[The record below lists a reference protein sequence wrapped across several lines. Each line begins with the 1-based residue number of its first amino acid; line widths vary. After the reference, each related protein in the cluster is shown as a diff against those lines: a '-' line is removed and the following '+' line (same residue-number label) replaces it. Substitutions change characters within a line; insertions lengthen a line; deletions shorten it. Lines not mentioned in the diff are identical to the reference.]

1 MITIDKPDLPDEY
14 LVDNRVYF
22 DLPTYEAE
30 RERIFL
36 KGWNFVCHESEIPNP
51 GDFLTTTAAGQAI
64 IVCRNNAG
72 ELRAYYNTCRHR
84 AAQVVCEERGHT
96 RNFTCLYHLW
106 SYDLNGRLTGVPE
119 AAAYRTSFNPG
130 GLALE
135 RFGLIAVR
143 VAACHRLVF
152 VCFDRQAPGLEE
164 FLGGAAPFLQAP
176 FGAPESLVYLVRRSL
191 VKANWKMQPENS
203 RDGYHAPLLH
213 RRLLDVSPPKPYR
226 VLENGHSVQ
235 ELGLDYASGL
245 AKGTV
250 DQVLRDD
257 PEMTL
262 AFMRHPL
269 PGMTLERPAFVVVLF
284 PDTLL
289 LVRYSTV
296 LIERQIPLDPEQTL
310 IELRACRRLDD
321 SPEVRAVRERHWQ
334 LYWSEDGGN
343 LPEDIA
349 AWEAQQRGVHSR
361 GVPYSLIARGE
372 PASEGL
378 RGDDNR
384 LRQFWSQ
391 WRRLM
396 GTDRNAPVSRQAEEA
411 R

>member
-1 MITIDKPDLPDEY
+1 MIIAANKPDLPDEY

-22 DLPTYEAE
+22 DRSTYEAE

-36 KGWNFVCHESEIPNP
+36 KSWNFVCHESEIPNP

-64 IVCRNNAG
+64 IICRNGAG
-72 ELRAYYNTCRHR
+72 DLRAYYNACRHR

-130 GLALE
+130 GLAME
-135 RFGLIAVR
+135 RFGLVAVR
-143 VAACHRLVF
+143 IEACHRLVF
-152 VCFDRQAPGLEE
+152 VCFDSEAPALED
-164 FLGGAAPFLQAP
+164 FLGGAAASLKMP
-176 FGAPESLVYLVRRSL
+176 FGAPESEVFLVRRS
-191 VKANWKMQPENS
+191 VVNANWKMQPENS

-226 VLENGHSVQ
+226 VLDHGHSVQ

-245 AKGTV
+245 ARGTV
-250 DQVLRDD
+250 DKVLRDD

-269 PGMTLERPAFVVVLF
+269 PGMSLERPALVVVLF

-289 LVRYSTV
+289 LVRYSTA
-296 LIERQIPLDPEQTL
+296 LIERQIALGPEQTL
-310 IELRACRRLDD
+310 IELRACRRIDD
-321 SPEVRAVRERHWQ
+321 SPEVRSIRERHWQ
-334 LYWSEDGGN
+334 LYWSSDGGN

-349 AWEAQQRGVHSR
+349 AWEAQQRGVHAL
-361 GVPYSLIARGE
+361 GVQHSLIARGE
-372 PASEGL
+372 PAREGL

-384 LRQFWSQ
+384 LRQFWQ
-391 WRRLM
+391 EWRRLM
-396 GTDRNAPVSRQAEEA
+396 GTSQNAPLEHEGAL
-411 R
+411 